1 MDKQTLYRK
10 LGSNIRHL
18 RKQTGLTQMQLA
30 ERTDRSEDAISNI
43 ERGTSA
49 PPPETALAIAQ
60 ALDLQLL
67 DLYDL
72 DISGKP
78 IPQDL
83 KDHLR
88 ILRSQLSDM
97 DEPKRQQIYQLFD
110 KIMELAATGKSTK
123 AIQRH
128 P

>member
-1 MDKQTLYRK
+1 MDKETLYKK

-18 RKQTGLTQMQLA
+18 RKTTGLTQMQLA
-30 ERTDRSEDAISNI
+30 ERVDRSEDAISNI

-60 ALDLQLL
+60 ALNLQLT

-78 IPQDL
+78 IPDDL
-83 KDHLR
+83 KDY
-88 ILRSQLSDM
+88 LRSIRGQLANM
-97 DEPKRQQIYQLFD
+97 DERKRQEIYRLFS
-110 KIMELAATGKSTK
+110 KIMELTTEK
-123 AIQRH
+123 
-128 P
+128 